1 MQSIPAAVGDA
12 KALMDTKTHAVQA
25 LTCIS
30 SISENLSLVVESGSV
45 QAIMGLL
52 SSETENSDLSTSSMM
67 FLESLCGHGGA
78 LDELI
83 QSADI
88 DTIIQSLCTH
98 PSNEKLHLAALKV
111 FLDLA
116 TSEETLKVSVPLIH
130 TPQTHNIP
138 TYSLLVHIIPTV
150 WSLFNNL

>member
-1 MQSIPAAVGDA
+1 MQSLPSTVGDA

-30 SISENLSLVVESGSV
+30 SISENLSVVVESGSV

-52 SSETENSDLSTSSMM
+52 SSDADNSDLSTSSMM

-98 PSNEKLHLAALKV
+98 PSNEKLHLAAMKV

-116 TSEETLKVSVPLIH
+116 TSEETLKVDIPPLIFRFFCDSFSSLC
-130 TPQTHNIP
+130 
-138 TYSLLVHIIPTV
+138 SLLLIKI
-150 WSLFNNL
+150 

>member
-1 MQSIPAAVGDA
+1 MQSIPSAVGDA
-12 KALMDTKTHAVQA
+12 KALADTKTHAVQA

-30 SISENLSLVVESGSV
+30 SIADNLSLVVESGSV
-45 QAIMGLL
+45 QAIMGIL
-52 SSETENSDLSTSSMM
+52 STDTENSDLSTSSMM

-88 DTIIQSLCTH
+88 DTIIESLCTH

-111 FLDLA
+111 FIDLA
-116 TSEETLKVSVPLIH
+116 TSEETLKVSLPPSLPSSPNSHRPL
-130 TPQTHNIP
+130 
-138 TYSLLVHIIPTV
+138 SLPLCLV
-150 WSLFNNL
+150 FC